1 MKSINGQPSKKVG
14 HFYHEQIPLFLNPN
28 KNHKYVSEK
37 MPLHV
42 EKVYAQS
49 ASMAE
54 TLKNEG
60 GYPLVGT
67 DDIAQANK
75 CTKILVGSHGQDEQ
89 KHSLQGPSSPNEEEG
104 HSEESFV
111 FLMQECADV

>member
-1 MKSINGQPSKKVG
+1 
-14 HFYHEQIPLFLNPN
+14 
-28 KNHKYVSEK
+28 
-37 MPLHV
+37 MPLHI

-67 DDIAQANK
+67 DDIAQANVPK
-75 CTKILVGSHGQDEQ
+75 FLVGSHGKDGQ
-89 KHSLQGPSSPNEEEG
+89 KHSLQGPSSPNQEEG

-111 FLMQECADV
+111 FLMTGMCLDALQPTSNCYK